1 VVVVTITF
9 MFNQLIK
16 IMKETIHL
24 KLSKEDK
31 EFIQSQADKHRMTKS
46 GYLRYLAITKQKE

>member
-1 VVVVTITF
+1 

-31 EFIQSQADKHRMTKS
+31 EIIRDLAKS
-46 GYLRYLAITKQKE
+46 KRLSMNGYIRNELLNKKE